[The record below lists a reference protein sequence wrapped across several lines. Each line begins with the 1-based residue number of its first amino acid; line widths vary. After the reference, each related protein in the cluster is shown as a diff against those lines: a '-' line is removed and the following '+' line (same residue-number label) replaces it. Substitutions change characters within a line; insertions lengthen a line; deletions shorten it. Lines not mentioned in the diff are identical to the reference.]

1 MINGA
6 LNFTK
11 EDETL
16 SFKIHRGDIALII
29 SFVLMGIWYWYF
41 GCPIKLLTGIS
52 CPGCGMTRALY
63 CILTLDF
70 CRAWSYHPLIYF
82 MPAVVILYFFRG
94 KFEKSTIKLL
104 SFFILTLFLVVYL
117 LRVYFD
123 DPIVSINFKSG
134 VLYNVIQYLF

>member
-1 MINGA
+1 MLNGA

-63 CILTLDF
+63 CILTSDF

-82 MPAVVILYFFRG
+82 MPAVVILYFL
-94 KFEKSTIKLL
+94 EENSKSLR
-104 SFFILTLFLVVYL
+104 SNCFHFLY
-117 LRVYFD
+117 
-123 DPIVSINFKSG
+123 
-134 VLYNVIQYLF
+134 